1 MSTDLRTTADLSVP
15 LEGLRRHR
23 RARMTEGRVV
33 FAVVLLCYLGA
44 AGWFWRNHLIHVD
57 AVSRV
62 ANAYYVLFSRDPHLA
77 AVGFVWNPLPSLVML
92 PLLPLKALIPALTR
106 DGLAAGLTSAL
117 FMAGTVAVGNDIFR
131 RMGVSAVPRTAL
143 TVLLALHPMM
153 IIYGGNGTSEACF
166 MFFLVLS
173 VRGLL
178 IWLTGQRPESLV
190 ALGLSLSLAY
200 GARYEALA
208 PGVAVPAVVAAVTW
222 WRGRGRA
229 RWRYATAQTDAVIV
243 GLPVFLAVAGWA
255 LASKIIVGQWFA
267 TFSSEYGNSAQV
279 ASNAQGI
286 ESVTG
291 VTLGA
296 RTAYALHQIL
306 GLQPLVPLLLIL
318 AAVMAVRRRDPRMIA
333 PLTVLGAVLAFDELA
348 FLAGGSFG
356 WLRFQITVVPL
367 AALLAGALL
376 AAPPGAPATRGRSWR
391 SARVRRLS
399 TVAVAVLAAALAVPT
414 TVVTLRSPVL
424 AREESDWFT
433 RAGVTGAAQRTGL
446 DQQIAR
452 DIDGMALPDGAVIAD
467 SAYAFAIILASG
479 KPRQF
484 IITPDRDF
492 AASLADPRRHRV
504 RYLLQSAFGPADAVR
519 AGARDAG
526 SRPEHTWTDT
536 SGAVRWS
543 LIPVPSRP

>member
-1 MSTDLRTTADLSVP
+1 V
-15 LEGLRRHR
+15 
-23 RARMTEGRVV
+23 
-33 FAVVLLCYLGA
+33 AVLCYLGA
-44 AGWFWRNHLIHVD
+44 AWWFWRNHLIHVD
-57 AVSRV
+57 AISRV
-62 ANAYYVLFSRDPHLA
+62 ANAYYTLFSRHPHLA
-77 AVGFVWNPLPSLVML
+77 AVGFVWNPLPSLALL
-92 PLLPLKALIPALTR
+92 PMLPLKALMPALTR
-106 DGLAAGLTSAL
+106 DGLVAGLASAL

-131 RMGVSAVPRTAL
+131 RMGMSAMPRAAL

-153 IIYGGNGTSEACF
+153 LIYGGNGTSEACF

-178 IWLTGQRPESLV
+178 QWLADQRAESLV
-190 ALGLSLSLAY
+190 VLGLSLGLAY

-208 PGVAVPAVVAAVTW
+208 PGVAVPAVVAAVSW
-222 WRGRGRA
+222 WRGRGRP
-229 RWRYATAQTDAVIV
+229 RWRYATAQTDAVLV

-279 ASNAQGI
+279 DSNAHGI

-291 VTLGA
+291 AALGA

-318 AAVMAVRRRDPRMIA
+318 AVVMAIHRHDPRMLA
-333 PLTVLGAVLAFDELA
+333 PLAVLGSVLAFDDLA

-367 AALLAGALL
+367 AVLLAGVLL
-376 AAPPGAPATRGRSWR
+376 AAPGAPPAAPTTVHGPSWR
-391 SARVRRLS
+391 PSARVRRVA
-399 TVAVAVLAAALAVPT
+399 TVVVAVLAAALAIPT
-414 TVVTLRSPVL
+414 TVVTLRSPAL

-433 RAGVTGAAQRTGL
+433 DAGVTSAAQRTGL
-446 DQQIAR
+446 DIRIAH
-452 DIDGMALPDGAVIAD
+452 DIDDMALPDGSVITD
-467 SAYAFAIILASG
+467 SAYAFAIILASR

-484 IITPDRDF
+484 IITSDRDF

-504 RYLLQSAFGPADAVR
+504 RYLLVSDFGPADAVR
-519 AGARDAG
+519 AGAHDAG
-526 SRPEHTWTDT
+526 SHPDRTWTDGA
-536 SGAVRWS
+536 GAVRWS
-543 LIPVPSRP
+543 LIPVADRP